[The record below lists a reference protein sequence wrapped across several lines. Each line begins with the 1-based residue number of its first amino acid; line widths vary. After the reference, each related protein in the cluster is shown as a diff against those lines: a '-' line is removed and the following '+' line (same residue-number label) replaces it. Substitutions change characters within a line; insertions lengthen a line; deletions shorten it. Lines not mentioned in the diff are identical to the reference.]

1 MNSICTQIDLE
12 RPPFFVGAGV
22 IKEPDQIRR
31 YADMPE
37 VAAQVMGS
45 YSWDEWGGNDPT
57 GTKRVF
63 YYDSLRASAWNAIG
77 LQNMGH
83 FEAGRFLPEEV
94 KRVKAAGQLAVV
106 SLTSLL
112 HEDARRI
119 LPDLA
124 GWAVEVGADVVELN
138 GSCPNEGEHEVLC
151 NDTEKT
157 LEAIDRV
164 RSKIGNEIYL
174 TLKVSP
180 LEHDTIRRYVEAKV
194 AVDGIVAV
202 NNQRRLS
209 PYDPATEQSV
219 IEVKDGYAGQS
230 GPVISLSARR
240 NLKAWLA
247 AGEDR
252 YELWSIG
259 GIDNGHEA
267 FHRVQQGAVLAGGAQ
282 AFYRVNCP
290 ERELHKWAEQYQQC
304 VANKAQR

>member
-1 MNSICTQIDLE
+1 
-12 RPPFFVGAGV
+12 
-22 IKEPDQIRR
+22 
-31 YADMPE
+31 
-37 VAAQVMGS
+37 
-45 YSWDEWGGNDPT
+45 
-57 GTKRVF
+57 
-63 YYDSLRASAWNAIG
+63 
-77 LQNMGH
+77 
-83 FEAGRFLPEEV
+83 LPE
-94 KRVKAAGQLAVV
+94 
-106 SLTSLL
+106 
-112 HEDARRI
+112 
-119 LPDLA
+119 LA

-267 FHRVQQGAVLAGGAQ
+267 LLSVTPRDVSSTFWLSPRVASFLRTMSMMASICHSPLPVTFRPVLSPSSQSSSAGVPLKS
-282 AFYRVNCP
+282 YRLAISRC
-290 ERELHKWAEQYQQC
+290 A
-304 VANKAQR
+304 